1 MKMDNSTVSGPGPE
15 GYHGHY
21 TIVAGDTMA
30 LLASLFSISE
40 EDLLRANPHIT
51 SAETLLPGTR
61 INIPGLVPFPAGAVF
76 GLTDRELPFGNGG
89 GAFIHLSPE
98 GGQSVSVIATLPAS
112 SYFGAYDLYI
122 VEVLVTANNIFE
134 GQLFATPDDPP
145 SWAARIDLPFL
156 TSLAPESRIDIR
168 PFNSTTGKAGPVIL
182 TVDLSV
188 GLNPDHME
196 VNTDLSITSED
207 FSDREETDKE
217 TALPGKDAFA
227 DGNTTNDEAE
237 IFDDIPPLPSEE
249 EQGYLSTDSPSDVQ
263 IVVETDDPAGET
275 DGMTEN
281 PAGED
286 DLLIDDLTAESEN
299 RVRADSRREEPI
311 MIDPDEN
318 GSEFTENAVAEDLTA
333 DSEPSLGE
341 TDLLPAD
348 ENDFPD
354 ISDDPSGDDLDPAD
368 QNTDNEENLPV
379 FEELTSGPVD
389 EDVPPTAFDETAND
403 LAAEEQNLDNAP
415 SEPADPSAL
424 PVEDE
429 PLQISADADT
439 SEEILSPPT
448 DSSDD
453 LDEELP
459 AGEENHSE
467 GLKTNILYTDDER
480 PVPSP
485 DSLTTMPPADTMD
498 SADLPADK
506 ILANYNRTAR
516 SPQSHQSNS
525 SLKKNLRRPTNILL
539 TAAPDSGYAVGV
551 ASIQLQP
558 GQIII
563 SALKLPDP
571 SRLGPQYK
579 YYKAWIIDAANNKTA
594 AIDMKRILNGVWVGR
609 SSQAALKAFDL
620 VMVTA
625 EEYPHAAKPI
635 GPEVLIGILTNSV

>member
-40 EDLLRANPHIT
+40 GDLLRANPHIT
-51 SAETLLPGTR
+51 PAETLVPGTR
-61 INIPGLVPFPAGAVF
+61 INIPGLIPFPAGAVF
-76 GLTDRELPFGNGG
+76 ALTDRELPFGNGG

-122 VEVLVTANNIFE
+122 VEVMVTANNIFE

-145 SWAARIDLPFL
+145 SWAARIDVPFL

-182 TVDLSV
+182 TVDLSA
-188 GLNPDHME
+188 GLNPEHME

-207 FSDREETDKE
+207 FSDREETAEE
-217 TALPGKDAFA
+217 TAAPGKDAFA
-227 DGNTTNDEAE
+227 DGNITHDEAE
-237 IFDDIPPLPSEE
+237 IFDDIPPLPP
-249 EQGYLSTDSPSDVQ
+249 EQEPGYLSADSPSDVQ
-263 IVVETDDPAGET
+263 IVVETDAPAGDA
-275 DGMTEN
+275 DGLTEN

-286 DLLIDDLTAESEN
+286 DPLIDDLTTVHEN
-299 RVRADSRREEPI
+299 RARTDSRREEPV
-311 MIDPDEN
+311 MMEPGEDGN
-318 GSEFTENAVAEDLTA
+318 EFFDNAVVEDLTA
-333 DSEPSLGE
+333 DSAPSLE
-341 TDLLPAD
+341 EIDLLPAD

-354 ISDDPSGDDLDPAD
+354 ISDDLSGDDLNPAGP
-368 QNTDNEENLPV
+368 NTDNEENVTV
-379 FEELTSGPVD
+379 FEELASIPVD
-389 EDVPPTAFDETAND
+389 EDVPATTFDETAND
-403 LAAEEQNLDNAP
+403 RAAEEQNMDNAA

-424 PVEDE
+424 PVEDD
-429 PLQISADADT
+429 PPQISADADT
-439 SEEILSPPT
+439 PDEDLSPPP

-453 LDEELP
+453 LDEELS
-459 AGEENHSE
+459 AEEENHTE
-467 GLKTNILYTDDER
+467 GLKANILYTDDGG
-480 PVPSP
+480 PVPAP
-485 DSLTTMPPADTMD
+485 DSLTTMPPADPMV

-516 SPQSHQSNS
+516 APQSPNS
-525 SLKKNLRRPTNILL
+525 YSSGKKNLRRPANILL

-594 AIDMKRILNGVWVGR
+594 AIDMNRILNGVWVGR

-625 EEYPHAAKPI
+625 EEYPRAAKPI
-635 GPEVLIGILTNSV
+635 GPEVLIGILTDSV

>member
-40 EDLLRANPHIT
+40 GDLLRANPHIT
-51 SAETLLPGTR
+51 PAETLVPGTR
-61 INIPGLVPFPAGAVF
+61 INIPGLIPFPAGAVF
-76 GLTDRELPFGNGG
+76 ALTDRELPFGNGG

-122 VEVLVTANNIFE
+122 VEVMVTANNIFE

-145 SWAARIDLPFL
+145 SWAARIDVPFL

-182 TVDLSV
+182 TVDLSA
-188 GLNPDHME
+188 GLNPEHME

-207 FSDREETDKE
+207 FSDREETAEE
-217 TALPGKDAFA
+217 TAAPGKDAFA
-227 DGNTTNDEAE
+227 DGNITHDEAE
-237 IFDDIPPLPSEE
+237 IFDDIPPLPP
-249 EQGYLSTDSPSDVQ
+249 EQEPGYLSADSPSDVQ
-263 IVVETDDPAGET
+263 IVVETDAPAGDA
-275 DGMTEN
+275 DGLTEN

-286 DLLIDDLTAESEN
+286 DHLIDDLTTVHEN
-299 RVRADSRREEPI
+299 RARTDSRREEPV
-311 MIDPDEN
+311 MMEPGEDGN
-318 GSEFTENAVAEDLTA
+318 EFFDNAVVEDLTA
-333 DSEPSLGE
+333 DSAPSLE
-341 TDLLPAD
+341 EIDLLPAD

-354 ISDDPSGDDLDPAD
+354 ISDDLSGDDLNPAGP
-368 QNTDNEENLPV
+368 NTDNEENVTV
-379 FEELTSGPVD
+379 FEELASIPVD
-389 EDVPPTAFDETAND
+389 EDVPATTFDETAND
-403 LAAEEQNLDNAP
+403 RAAEEQNMDNAA

-424 PVEDE
+424 PVEDD
-429 PLQISADADT
+429 PPQISADADT
-439 SEEILSPPT
+439 PDEDLSPPP

-453 LDEELP
+453 LDEELS
-459 AGEENHSE
+459 AEEENHTE
-467 GLKTNILYTDDER
+467 GLKANILYTDDGG
-480 PVPSP
+480 PVPAP
-485 DSLTTMPPADTMD
+485 DSLTTMPPADPMV

-516 SPQSHQSNS
+516 APQSPNS
-525 SLKKNLRRPTNILL
+525 YSSGKKNLRRPTNILL

-594 AIDMKRILNGVWVGR
+594 AIDMKRLLNGIWVGR

-635 GPEVLIGILTNSV
+635 GPEVLIGISTDSV